1 MGWLVSIG
9 GGALVALV
17 AVTVSVSTLTG
28 VDVEDSPADTSG
40 NPGASVYGNN

>member
-17 AVTVSVSTLTG
+17 AVTVSVNVLTG
-28 VDVEDSPADTSG
+28 VDAEDSPAG
-40 NPGASVYGNN
+40 NNGSPGSSVYGN